1 MSYFSR
7 LTDIVTCNLTQLL
20 NSATDPRAA
29 IADIIREMQE
39 GLAGAKRSV
48 GTAASSEQKLHRE
61 IDEHRASVASWTN
74 KARERLAAG
83 AESDARQCLL
93 RKREVED
100 LIAGLEQ
107 QHTAAIATREHLA
120 TIQRAL
126 EARLSEAL
134 RKQIELSAAGPVDTA
149 TTPAVPGFA
158 VPPAATKDERQL
170 QIDAELEAL
179 KRELGN

>member
-20 NSATDPRAA
+20 NEANDPRAA
-29 IADIIREMQE
+29 IAEIVTEMQE
-39 GLAGAKRSV
+39 GLAGAQRSV
-48 GTAASSEQKLHRE
+48 NTASNSEQRLKRE
-61 IDEHRASVASWTN
+61 IDEHRQSVASWTN
-74 KARERLAAG
+74 KAREQLGSG
-83 AESDARQCLL
+83 AEAEARQSLM

-107 QHTAAIATREHLA
+107 QHKAAIATKQNLA
-120 TIQRAL
+120 TMQRAL
-126 EARLSEAL
+126 EARLAEAL
-134 RKQIELSAAGPVDTA
+134 RKRDAYGISAEQAP
-149 TTPAVPGFA
+149 PAISGRFA
-158 VPPAATKDERQL
+158 IPAATPVADDRQT